1 MLKRWKKFLMKSTG
15 MITKNNPN
23 FTFDELSEGRVFLI
37 DKDPGFTSFDV
48 VNLIRSRSRIK
59 KVGHAG
65 TLDPAATG
73 LLIICSGKKTKVIN
87 EFQGQYKTYEGTI
100 YLGKTTASMDGETEF
115 IEQKDVSSISLSQI
129 ENVRAS
135 FMGRQMQIPPMYS
148 ALKHKGKALY
158 KYARQGVTIEREP
171 REFEV
176 FEFKISKIN
185 MPEIDFEIRCTKGTY
200 IRVIANDFGAKLG
213 CGAYLSSLR
222 RTKIGD
228 FDVENALTISELKQ
242 LLSEGK

>member
-1 MLKRWKKFLMKSTG
+1 LKKFTE
-15 MITKNNPN
+15 MITKTNNN
-23 FTFDELSEGRVFLI
+23 FSSDELLEGRVFLV

-48 VNLIRSRSRIK
+48 VNLIRKRAGIK

-73 LLIICSGKKTKVIN
+73 LLIICTGKKTKSIN
-87 EFQGQYKTYEGTI
+87 EFQGQDKTYEGVI
-100 YLGKTTASMDGETEF
+100 FLGKTTASMDGETGF
-115 IEQKDVSSISLSQI
+115 IEEKNVSGITSEQI
-129 ENVRAS
+129 EEVRKS
-135 FMGRQMQIPPMYS
+135 FLGKQKQIPPMYS

-158 KYARQGVTIEREP
+158 KYARKGITVEREP
-171 REFEV
+171 RVIEIFEFE
-176 FEFKISKIN
+176 ISKIKL
-185 MPEIDFEIRCTKGTY
+185 PEVEFRIRCTKGTY

-228 FDVENALTISELKQ
+228 YSVNDALTINELKNT
-242 LLSEGK
+242 LELVK